1 MFKMFEN
8 VVAKEFEERYNS
20 LTLEKQ
26 KKLDEMI
33 PSKVQLIKIKRYKE
47 EIKEGDVFV
56 LQPREGIYFF
66 GKVINANI
74 KHLNNDGFINGNNL
88 VYIYKCKS
96 IRINIEDFKPNINEL
111 LIKPVIIH
119 ESYWRKGLLYTIGNE
134 KVTQEEKDLD
144 YGFYETKNG
153 QFYKENGEKLSKIP
167 RIKILN
173 GITTI
178 IGIGVKIEQELIID
192 PYILNF

>member
-26 KKLDEMI
+26 KKIDEMI

-47 EIKEGDVFV
+47 EIKEGDVFI

-96 IRINIEDFKPNINEL
+96 KKTNIEDFKPNINEL

-144 YGFYETKNG
+144 YGFYSTKDG
-153 QFYKENGEKLSKIP
+153 KFYKDNGEEVLKIP
-167 RIKILN
+167 TIKCLK

-178 IGIGVKIEQELIID
+178 IGIGSDVEQELIINPD
-192 PYILNF
+192 ILKF